1 MVDQLTLLAPAKLNL
16 FLHITG
22 RRANG
27 YHELQ
32 TVFQILDVG
41 DTLEFTRTDSGD
53 IRLTPEFVDLDIEDN
68 LIFKAAKLLEPYREK
83 NAGVDIVIDKKL
95 PMGGGLGGGSSNAA
109 TTLLALN
116 TLWKCKLSNK
126 ELAALGLSLGADVP
140 VFVHGFTAFAE
151 GIGEQL
157 TPVQTPENWY
167 VVLCPETHV
176 STAQIFSNEVLT
188 RDTPK
193 MKIAPAL
200 EGQAL
205 DSFHN
210 DCEPLVAQLYPD
222 VQESIHWL
230 SKHGP
235 AKLTGTGACC
245 FCRLESE
252 TKARQVLNS
261 ASSKFKGFIAKGV
274 QLSPALKRLNEAER
288 FATNNSQ

>member
-1 MVDQLTLLAPAKLNL
+1 MVDQLKLLAPAKLNL

-22 RRANG
+22 RRADG

-32 TVFQILDVG
+32 TVFQILDFG

-53 IRLTPEFVDLDIEDN
+53 IRLAPEFVDLDIEDN

-83 NAGVDIVIDKKL
+83 NAGIDIVIDKKL

-116 TLWKCKLSNK
+116 TLWKCKLSNN
-126 ELAALGLSLGADVP
+126 ELATLGLSLGADVP

-210 DCEPLVAQLYPD
+210 DCEPLVTQLYPNI
-222 VQESIHWL
+222 QEAIHWL
-230 SKHGP
+230 SKQGP

-245 FCRLESE
+245 FCRVESE

>member
-32 TVFQILDVG
+32 TLFQILDVG

-68 LIFKAAKLLEPYREK
+68 LIFKAAKLLAPYREK

-116 TLWKCKLSNK
+116 TLWKCKLSNN

-140 VFVHGFTAFAE
+140 VFVHGFTALAE

-210 DCEPLVAQLYPD
+210 DCEPLVTQLYPD
-222 VQESIHWL
+222 IQEAIHWL

-245 FCRLESE
+245 FCRVESE

>member
-1 MVDQLTLLAPAKLNL
+1 MVDKLTLPAPAKLNL

-22 RRANG
+22 RRPDG

-32 TVFQILDVG
+32 TVFQMLDFG
-41 DTLEFTRTDSGD
+41 DSLEFTRTKSGN
-53 IRLTPEFVDLDIEDN
+53 ITLTPELTGVNIEDN
-68 LIFKAAKLLEPYREK
+68 LIYKAAKLLEPFRTETL
-83 NAGVDIVIDKKL
+83 GIDIRIDKKL

-116 TLWKCKLSNK
+116 KLWNCELSSDR
-126 ELAALGLSLGADVP
+126 LATLGLALGADVP

-167 VVLCPETHV
+167 VILCPETHV
-176 STAQIFSNEVLT
+176 STAQIFSNELLT

-205 DSFHN
+205 DGFRN
-210 DCEPLVAQLYPD
+210 DCEPLVTQLYPPI
-222 VQESIHWL
+222 QEAIKWL
-230 SKHGP
+230 SKYGP
-235 AKLTGTGACC
+235 ARLTGTGACC
-245 FCRLESE
+245 FCRVESE

>member
-53 IRLTPEFVDLDIEDN
+53 IRLTPEFVDLDIENN

-200 EGQAL
+200 KGQAL

-222 VQESIHWL
+222 VQEAIHWL

>member
-32 TVFQILDVG
+32 TLFQILDVG

-116 TLWKCKLSNK
+116 TLWKCKLSNN

-140 VFVHGFTAFAE
+140 VFVHGFTALAE

-210 DCEPLVAQLYPD
+210 DCEPLVTQLYPD
-222 VQESIHWL
+222 IQEAIHWL

-245 FCRLESE
+245 FCRVESE